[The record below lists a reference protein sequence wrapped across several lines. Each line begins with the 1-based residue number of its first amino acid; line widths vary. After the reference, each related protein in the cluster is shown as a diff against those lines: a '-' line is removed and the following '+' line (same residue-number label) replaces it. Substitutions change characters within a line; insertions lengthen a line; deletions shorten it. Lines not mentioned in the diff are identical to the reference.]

1 MRKLS
6 NKFYN
11 FKQTTMKQVSQKKPS
26 SQEKKKKVIV
36 SDYSSD
42 DGSSHVGV
50 TPIYVNGV
58 EIDIETIT
66 DAQLLEL
73 RKVLP
78 RK

>member
-1 MRKLS
+1 
-6 NKFYN
+6 
-11 FKQTTMKQVSQKKPS
+11 MKQITQKKPS
-26 SQEKKKKVIV
+26 SLDKKKKIILND
-36 SDYSSD
+36 SSSD

>member
-1 MRKLS
+1 
-6 NKFYN
+6 
-11 FKQTTMKQVSQKKPS
+11 MKQIPQKKTS
-26 SQEKKKKVIV
+26 SQDKKKKVICHD
-36 SDYSSD
+36 SDSD
-42 DGSSHVGV
+42 DGSSNMGG

-66 DAQLLEL
+66 DQQLLDL

>member
-1 MRKLS
+1 
-6 NKFYN
+6 
-11 FKQTTMKQVSQKKPS
+11 MKQISQKKNPAVD
-26 SQEKKKKVIV
+26 KKKKIICNE
-36 SDYSSD
+36 SSSD
-42 DGSSHVGV
+42 EGSSHVGV

>member
-1 MRKLS
+1 
-6 NKFYN
+6 
-11 FKQTTMKQVSQKKPS
+11 MKQIPHKKPS
-26 SQEKKKKVIV
+26 SQEKKKKIINN
-36 SDYSSD
+36 DSSSV
-42 DGSSHVGV
+42 DGSSNVGV

-58 EIDIETIT
+58 EIDIESIT

>member
-1 MRKLS
+1 
-6 NKFYN
+6 
-11 FKQTTMKQVSQKKPS
+11 MKQVTQKKTS
-26 SQEKKKKVIV
+26 SQDKKKKIINND
-36 SDYSSD
+36 SSSD
-42 DGSSHVGV
+42 DSSSNVGV

-58 EIDIETIT
+58 EIDIEAIT

>member
-1 MRKLS
+1 
-6 NKFYN
+6 
-11 FKQTTMKQVSQKKPS
+11 MKQIPQKKPS
-26 SQEKKKKVIV
+26 SGEKKKKIL
-36 SDYSSD
+36 SNDSSSD
-42 DGSSHVGV
+42 DGSSHMGV

-58 EIDIETIT
+58 EIDIEAIT